1 MPSDFQNSKQWAV
14 CETFGGHLN
23 NFLFLWLFSALQ
35 LTSATHTMVSQNYW
49 LLNDYKFYWFEHLK
63 LNKFEIVSHFRRE
76 ALEKENF
83 LFPGFSFFF
92 ISLLMMC
99 YNFSSNLN
107 QGASVILREYSL
119 PILGRATDTEMQTM
133 CKNFILQFRMK
144 LLYLE
149 WITLKKNRWTVS
161 ATQFLCNQNTGFIL
175 WSLCNQNLN
184 FYSCTSQEVDESLGY
199 YLNNKQWAWNK
210 LSTEDWGESMLSS
223 LVVLRNSCCDL
234 FYSIKHV
241 QSKLPL
247 KIVHFILQGVVRSL
261 RQYSREGSSD
271 KCVSVVQLV

>member
-1 MPSDFQNSKQWAV
+1 MAVQCTSVDFSHSHHGFTELLTVEWLQILLVWA
-14 CETFGGHLN
+14 
-23 NFLFLWLFSALQ
+23 
-35 LTSATHTMVSQNYW
+35 
-49 LLNDYKFYWFEHLK
+49 LK
-63 LNKFEIVSHFRRE
+63 TLNKFEIVSHFRRE
-76 ALEKENF
+76 ALEKEKNF
-83 LFPGFSFFF
+83 LFPGFLFFF

-119 PILGRATDTEMQTM
+119 PILGRATDMEMQTM

-149 WITLKKNRWTVS
+149 WISLKKNRWTVS

-199 YLNNKQWAWNK
+199 YLNNKKWAWNK

-223 LVVLRNSCCDL
+223 LVVLRNSSVIFSTVSSKFKVNCHL
-234 FYSIKHV
+234 RLSILSYK
-241 QSKLPL
+241 
-247 KIVHFILQGVVRSL
+247 
-261 RQYSREGSSD
+261 E
-271 KCVSVVQLV
+271 